1 MTDRQ
6 ISKLLSKK
14 FLKKPV
20 KWLRETINRSHRR
33 SPPPPQLSPAR
44 SAGKEYA
51 GVTFTFTAMLLKKLP
66 DVVDTNP
73 AKIILRIAKVVLE
86 IKDVCRHSSH
96 RCLTNYV

>member
-20 KWLRETINRSHRR
+20 KWFRETINRSHRR
-33 SPPPPQLSPAR
+33 SPPPQLSPAR
-44 SAGKEYA
+44 SAGKDYA

-73 AKIILRIAKVVLE
+73 AKIILRIAKIVLE
-86 IKDVCRHSSH
+86 IKDVRCHSSH
-96 RCLTNYV
+96 RCLTDYV